1 MALLIRCPVSDYVLM
16 PVIRQ
21 HRVSKKIL
29 LQQSANVRLG
39 RLCLRLTNA
48 GNMTWTTKTVVVVR
62 LTYKVNES
70 GEAFNAEVATA
81 EAHLCTSSALYN
93 AHQHKHTHTGQS
105 NFCSSP
111 FTTKCCDFL
120 VYIVYTGWL
129 LSRPHEI
136 PWLFQWGINILT
148 GYPGNDSG
156 NGVPGTKS
164 HR

>member
-81 EAHLCTSSALYN
+81 EAHLCTSSAVQ
-93 AHQHKHTHTGQS
+93 A
-105 NFCSSP
+105 
-111 FTTKCCDFL
+111 
-120 VYIVYTGWL
+120 
-129 LSRPHEI
+129 
-136 PWLFQWGINILT
+136 
-148 GYPGNDSG
+148 PGNPPDELQRNPTQPSLRWPYD
-156 NGVPGTKS
+156 VCPTA
-164 HR
+164 